1 MKQFEVKRKQIE
13 YLSKALEVI
22 LFLAIER
29 KLGLEGSGFF
39 LVPLMLFAMIWNFA
53 GEQLPDVLAKL
64 IRVRK
69 AKGQLKSIKNIRL
82 FSLICQVAM
91 GVVGTLLMLS
101 LGTFLGENVYGCP
114 YASLMI
120 WILSPVIFLRGMSY
134 LLQGYCQ
141 GEGSELPTVVTCLL
155 RPVAIYLLGT
165 VLGSL
170 GGDYGL
176 KVTGLLKQEH
186 YTAMYVG
193 AGWCAAI
200 TIAELVI
207 ILFLF
212 FSFLGA
218 KKLRAKP
225 EQEMVK
231 ASVSFRS
238 YVSAASKNMAFR
250 AIVSFTELFPVCIGM
265 IIYYHREGET
275 APLTYGTFFVGY
287 FATCLLIYRLLN
299 SVAVP
304 FWSKIGSYFKRDEL
318 RLGRVCFQGGIHM
331 ILGLGMILAVSIAA
345 MPAQVGALAGFTSP
359 NLTKLVFQGSLWL
372 VFAGLGFYFSRTL
385 MRFGKNLLVA
395 GIGILTDI
403 LFVMVF
409 MILWNDEKMAL
420 LSMMYALLISEAI
433 HCFLIGAI
441 ATQMLGCRLNWFR
454 TVLLPIGLAVAIGI
468 LQALCVKFMGEHLES
483 IFVVIIVGGAGFIAY
498 WCILILLRNF
508 SEEELSVSPFGK
520 SIKVFGDMMGIYEK
534 LE

>member
-91 GVVGTLLMLS
+91 GVVGMLLMLS

-120 WILSPVIFLRGMSY
+120 WILSPV
-134 LLQGYCQ
+134 
-141 GEGSELPTVVTCLL
+141 T
-155 RPVAIYLLGT
+155 IYLLGT

-170 GGDYGL
+170 GGDYGQ

-287 FATCLLIYRLLN
+287 FAMCLLIYRLLN

>member
-1 MKQFEVKRKQIE
+1 
-13 YLSKALEVI
+13 
-22 LFLAIER
+22 
-29 KLGLEGSGFF
+29 
-39 LVPLMLFAMIWNFA
+39 
-53 GEQLPDVLAKL
+53 
-64 IRVRK
+64 
-69 AKGQLKSIKNIRL
+69 
-82 FSLICQVAM
+82 
-91 GVVGTLLMLS
+91 
-101 LGTFLGENVYGCP
+101 
-114 YASLMI
+114 
-120 WILSPVIFLRGMSY
+120 
-134 LLQGYCQ
+134 
-141 GEGSELPTVVTCLL
+141 
-155 RPVAIYLLGT
+155 
-165 VLGSL
+165 
-170 GGDYGL
+170 
-176 KVTGLLKQEH
+176 
-186 YTAMYVG
+186 
-193 AGWCAAI
+193 
-200 TIAELVI
+200 
-207 ILFLF
+207 
-212 FSFLGA
+212 
-218 KKLRAKP
+218 
-225 EQEMVK
+225 
-231 ASVSFRS
+231 
-238 YVSAASKNMAFR
+238 
-250 AIVSFTELFPVCIGM
+250 
-265 IIYYHREGET
+265 
-275 APLTYGTFFVGY
+275 
-287 FATCLLIYRLLN
+287 LLIYRLLN